1 MTDRTTRIPALD
13 SLRGIAA
20 AAVVL
25 QHAMWCA
32 GWRSIAPNAHWA
44 VMLFF
49 TLSGFVLA
57 LPYVEG
63 RAATWWKFLVRRLF
77 RLWPPVVAA
86 VVISAALCWLIG
98 ARPPYVAEWW
108 REPLSADLMARCVL
122 LTGQHGGCASLD
134 LPLWSLVYEARLSLV
149 FPALA
154 IMTLRWPR
162 QAIVL
167 AIVGG
172 FSLEVLER
180 LLASTAEP
188 LGGDAVA
195 LDAVATLQ
203 CGALFV
209 IGVALAMRASE
220 LSFNRK
226 SAAILGICSIALLAM
241 ASDVGNGVG
250 AALAIALAV
259 GTPALSRVLLH
270 PVLRWL
276 GRISYSLYLIHVPLL
291 AACVYGFGG
300 PLAPAIVIVAVGL
313 CLLAAEIMFRMV
325 ELPSIAMGRWLTDEQ
340 RSLSLGVG
348 SLRRS

>member
-1 MTDRTTRIPALD
+1 VPERARRIPALD

-63 RAATWWKFLVRRLF
+63 RAATWSKFLVRRFF
-77 RLWPPVVAA
+77 RLWPPVVVA
-86 VVISAALCWLIG
+86 VVVSATLCWLIG
-98 ARPPYVAEWW
+98 VRPPYVAEWW
-108 REPLSADLMARCVL
+108 REPLNADLLTRCLL

-154 IMTLRWPR
+154 LLTLRWPR

-167 AIVGG
+167 AVVGG

-180 LLASTAEP
+180 LCGGITEP
-188 LGGDAVA
+188 LSGSALL

-209 IGVALAMRASE
+209 IGVALAMRASG
-220 LSFNRK
+220 LSFNRG
-226 SAAILGICSIALLAM
+226 SAALLGICSIALLAM

-250 AALAIALAV
+250 AAIAIALAV
-259 GTPALSRVLLH
+259 GTAGLSRILLH

-300 PLAPAIVIVAVGL
+300 PLAPATVVVAVGL

-325 ELPSIAMGRWLTDEQ
+325 ELPSIAMGRRLTEHP
-340 RSLSLGVG
+340 RPLSLRVG
-348 SLRRS
+348 SLRRT